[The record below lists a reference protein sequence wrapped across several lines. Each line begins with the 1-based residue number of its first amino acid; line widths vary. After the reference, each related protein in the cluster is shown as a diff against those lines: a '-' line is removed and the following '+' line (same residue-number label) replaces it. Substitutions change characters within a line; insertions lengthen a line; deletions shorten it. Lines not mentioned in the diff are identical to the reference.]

1 MKLIG
6 GLILLFIFG
15 AIFYILD
22 NFFHDIKNEKNIKD
36 KLLTAAWSLIIVF
49 ILFSLSKCVVE
60 NV

>member
-22 NFFHDIKNEKNIKD
+22 NFFYDIKNEKNIKD